1 MFRRYV
7 QLDFPPCSVDE
18 AQRHADRLREAGID
32 VSVVKAFSPS
42 WLLKDQSALSLD
54 SPQLY
59 VLKVRRE
66 QAESAAQAMRRL

>member
-7 QLDFPPCSVDE
+7 QLDVPPCSADE
-18 AQRHADRLREAGID
+18 AQRHADRLREVGVD

-42 WLLKDQSALSLD
+42 WLLKDHSALSLD
-54 SPQLY
+54 KPQLY

-66 QAESAAQAMRRL
+66 QAESADQAVRTQ